1 MHDAC
6 CAVSIILYHDVHTAS
21 SMSHDG
27 VQGLI
32 EILVYFKDPG
42 HLPSLELW
50 IGGIFS
56 SNLRS
61 GLSRFYFFPSIDDVV
76 LWVPPLSQV
85 CPLPSPNLLQGVTGS
100 ILRATWACGVIP

>member
-32 EILVYFKDPG
+32 EIPVYFKDPG
-42 HLPSLELW
+42 HLPSLEL
-50 IGGIFS
+50 
-56 SNLRS
+56 S
-61 GLSRFYFFPSIDDVV
+61 GLVEFSR
-76 LWVPPLSQV
+76 Q
-85 CPLPSPNLLQGVTGS
+85 T
-100 ILRATWACGVIP
+100 